1 MIARKTIAAPQAR
14 RAPSPQRGEGW
25 GEGVPASKRKVGL
38 AKRLRRG
45 QTDAERTLWFQLRD
59 RRLNGWKFK
68 RQVQVDRY
76 IVDFVCAEA
85 RLIIELDGGQHAASS
100 EYDAARTKVLEAMG
114 YLVLRFWNNDVLQNV
129 NGVLESVVDTVNQ
142 QAAVTP
148 SP

>member
-1 MIARKTIAAPQAR
+1 MMKIKAIAVQQAQ
-14 RAPSPQRGEGW
+14 RAPSPLRGEGG
-25 GEGVPASKRKVGL
+25 GEGVPASKSKVEL
-38 AKRLRRG
+38 AKRLRRD

-68 RQVQVDRY
+68 RQVQIDKY
-76 IVDFVCAEA
+76 IVDFICAEV
-85 RLIIELDGGQHAASS
+85 RLIIESDGGQHVARS
-100 EYDAARTKVLEAMG
+100 EHDAARTKVVEAMG

-129 NGVLESVVDTVNQ
+129 DGVLESVVDTVNQ